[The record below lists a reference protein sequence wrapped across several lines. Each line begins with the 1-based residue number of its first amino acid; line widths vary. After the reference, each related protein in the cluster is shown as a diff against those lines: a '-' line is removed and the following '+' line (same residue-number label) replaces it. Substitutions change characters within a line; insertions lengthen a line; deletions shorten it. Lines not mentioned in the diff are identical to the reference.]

1 MNKIQ
6 SIPNQ
11 VEVARKKH
19 LNSLQL
25 LIEGYYKTIKESN
38 VLLDTMERNHEDQT
52 EDFQNLLDFNEDM
65 SKAYRKL
72 EEAIKF
78 IKL

>member
-78 IKL
+78 IK

>member
-25 LIEGYYKTIKESN
+25 LIEGYHKTIKESN
-38 VLLDTMERNHEDQT
+38 VLLDTMARNKEDETQ
-52 EDFQNLLDFNEDM
+52 DFQTLLDFNENM

-78 IKL
+78 LK

>member
-25 LIEGYYKTIKESN
+25 LIEGYYKTLGDSSE
-38 VLLDTMERNHEDQT
+38 LLDTMARNHEDQT
-52 EDFQNLLDFNEDM
+52 EDFQTLLGFNENM

-78 IKL
+78 LK

>member
-19 LNSLQL
+19 LNNLQL
-25 LIEGYYKTIKESN
+25 LIEGYHKTIQESN
-38 VLLDTMERNHEDQT
+38 VLLDTMALTHEHQT
-52 EDFQNLLDFNEDM
+52 EDFQNLLDFNENM

-72 EEAIKF
+72 EDAIKF
-78 IKL
+78 LK